1 MLRLY
6 KCGETSLTVIRISV
20 SLTLSKFGCSIYM
33 AKIGPFE
40 PFRCQNSVKR
50 QPKSYL
56 TGLVRYPHKQKI
68 GCRDF
73 SRKILDLGSRQASLS
88 HVNRLLN
95 RKARMPQESWALNI
109 KRQLNVSC
117 INMDYYKISNRTLK
131 ISHQNCKNISRYY
144 HISFQGNQ
152 MNFTPHSKILEI
164 W

>member
-1 MLRLY
+1 MKLHWQSYAFLLASPLASLVVLFTWQKSARL
-6 KCGETSLTVIRISV
+6 SHSV
-20 SLTLSKFGCSIYM
+20 
-33 AKIGPFE
+33 AKY
-40 PFRCQNSVKR
+40 SVKR

-144 HISFQGNQ
+144 HISFQGNL